1 MEEAKLKPLSPLRE
15 TSLKHFAAGLLD
27 VMGVAVDHT
36 WGLGRQGAGQ
46 ELGQGV
52 KEESRV

>member
-27 VMGVAVDHT
+27 VMGVAGDHT
-36 WGLGRQGAGQ
+36 WGLGRQVAGQ
-46 ELGQGV
+46 EPGQGV
-52 KEESRV
+52 EEESKV